1 MYIHYRFQNFGTR
14 MVTYNNFM
22 VIAKPRKWKTGLRFF
37 YFLGKSCS
45 FFRFFFLC
53 VIFQWAPI
61 LKLFI
66 LKSFITEAVIIQK
79 LVWYLYD
86 NGPCHERVRPIASFK
101 SNKSNNT
108 FFVIKHLWFWFI
120 SYVESVTSN
129 SEIGHSRLSKQSPYK
144 NRGPVRPCPF
154 LRIWKV
160 QPHPPISPLCQ
171 KREEAY
177 YEGQSNCKHCQPK
190 INRSHY
196 S

>member
-1 MYIHYRFQNFGTR
+1 MPSIYLLVFFHVYTLQIPKFWNTDGHIQQFYGNCQT
-14 MVTYNNFM
+14 
-22 VIAKPRKWKTGLRFF
+22 PKWKTGLRFF

-79 LVWYLYD
+79 PVWYLYD

-154 LRIWKV
+154 LRIWEV
-160 QPHPPISPLCQ
+160 QPHPPHLPPLSE
-171 KREEAY
+171 R
-177 YEGQSNCKHCQPK
+177 G
-190 INRSHY
+190 RSILWGTIKL
-196 S
+196 